1 MCRFRWNVQPESKSS
16 IPIIQRRRKNHAPL
30 LGVTART
37 YCEGADVV
45 LTDRGAAIIKMME
58 DI

>member
-1 MCRFRWNVQPESKSS
+1 MQPESKSS

-37 YCEGADVV
+37 YCEGADVA